1 MSEFK
6 KFYKNTAHKTLDGVN
21 AVIVDGK
28 KVLCTLINCT
38 VSSGVTIYPK
48 RQNIVL
54 RNCYFSTDSKVYS
67 SLSNAIVSS
76 HSIKLRGTQP
86 ENVVKVNWLT
96 IYGKKGSIVGNGL
109 VTVFTAAPIQITSSD
124 KAIVCDGCVTICTL
138 EAYENE
144 PFDNDHK
151 IFIESEKTVIK
162 VEHDTHGDFVI
173 LRKGSY
179 SLDSTR
185 VFTKD
190 NRDETIY

>member
-1 MSEFK
+1 MQEFK
-6 KFYKNTAHKTLDGVN
+6 KFYTNTTDKTLDGVN
-21 AVIVDGK
+21 AVIVNGERI
-28 KVLCTLINCT
+28 LCTLINCT

-96 IYGKKGSIVGNGL
+96 IHGKKGSVVGDGL
-109 VTVFTAAPIQITSSD
+109 VTIFTAAPIQIKSFD
-124 KAIVCDGCVTICTL
+124 KAIVCDGGVTICTL

-151 IFIESEKTVIK
+151 IFIKSEKTMIK
-162 VEHDTHGDFVI
+162 VEHGIYGDFII

-185 VFTKD
+185 VFTKE
-190 NRDETIY
+190 NRGKTIY